1 MARQLQT
8 LQHKWEVRISEVHRE
23 ETGMKMGRGHALSAR
38 TACSQSAPGS
48 DGFIHM
54 GHRQTLMGR
63 YDCPVNAPFTPVPVR
78 ARTHSPG
85 ARARPC
91 AFSAAKGMEVGEAP
105 GGKKNAVAV
114 TQLRLWLRGCDCRF
128 AKAHLHTQKQ
138 KQTVNLN
145 HVSHNESVFHK
156 IPKRSKIRAKVAS
169 VQLEPRASPF
179 KSRICN
185 NSATVLENHISTT
198 AECH

>member
-1 MARQLQT
+1 MWDTSAVCGTHRVLCVVAYTSACVWYTSAVCGTQVPGRLVRARNYVRSRLARQLQT

-38 TACSQSAPGS
+38 TASPGS

-91 AFSAAKGMEVGEAP
+91 AFSAAKLPAPKRGWRSGKLPEAKRMRLRLRSC
-105 GGKKNAVAV
+105 GCGYAVAIAGSQKH
-114 TQLRLWLRGCDCRF
+114 TFTPRNRNRL
-128 AKAHLHTQKQ
+128 
-138 KQTVNLN
+138 
-145 HVSHNESVFHK
+145 
-156 IPKRSKIRAKVAS
+156 
-169 VQLEPRASPF
+169 
-179 KSRICN
+179 
-185 NSATVLENHISTT
+185 
-198 AECH
+198 